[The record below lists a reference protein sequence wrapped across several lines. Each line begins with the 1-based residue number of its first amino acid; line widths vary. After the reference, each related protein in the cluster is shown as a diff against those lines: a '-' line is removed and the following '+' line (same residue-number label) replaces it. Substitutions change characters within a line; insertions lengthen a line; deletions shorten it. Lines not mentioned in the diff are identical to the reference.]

1 MRGLRSPCGFPQ
13 GRPWVSYACRL
24 PWCGMALHP
33 RNGPVSQWRRGRGRG
48 VAPSPLRDPL
58 SLQGER
64 VGVRVL
70 RGWGYSG
77 SGADGG
83 GARLRGSCLR
93 RNLVAPVP
101 PVHPHPKPSP
111 LRGTLHNPSTPHR
124 STLTLA
130 LSPCRERGP
139 HPSFQ
144 RRLESSVADRPRSFR
159 STDHPSTPPRVP
171 SLSPSPLVGRGD
183 RAPAIP
189 PWRVMLCPTP
199 PGPPP
204 ALRPCSSTHRC
215 STRAARDSLRVRAI
229 ASVVHRR

>member
-1 MRGLRSPCGFPQ
+1 MSPNTRNPCLRSI
-13 GRPWVSYACRL
+13 
-24 PWCGMALHP
+24 H
-33 RNGPVSQWRRGRGRG
+33 
-48 VAPSPLRDPL
+48 
-58 SLQGER
+58 LQGER

-139 HPSFQ
+139 HPSFL

-159 STDHPSTPPRVP
+159 STDHPSTPPR
-171 SLSPSPLVGRGD
+171 STLTFALSPCRERGSGVHSTPPNHTPPELCTGLRVRRGD